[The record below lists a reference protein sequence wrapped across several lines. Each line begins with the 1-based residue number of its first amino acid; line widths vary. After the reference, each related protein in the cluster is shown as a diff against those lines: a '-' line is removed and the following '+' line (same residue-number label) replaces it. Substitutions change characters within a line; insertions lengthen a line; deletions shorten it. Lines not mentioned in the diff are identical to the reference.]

1 MGVGTAAKSNTDVN
15 LASRGAGL
23 TLAGWEVNDGEN
35 KVFPIQVSRQE
46 LLLFLGAVIVI
57 GTYKNIVL
65 YECPSAYKRKLLHL
79 WAIVVINHCLVTVPT
94 QNRN

>member
-1 MGVGTAAKSNTDVN
+1 MQCQPG
-15 LASRGAGL
+15 RR
-23 TLAGWEVNDGEN
+23 VNDGEN